1 MKSGSKSAIAASGSI
16 GIPQTRR
23 RSVGARA
30 QNLVSDG
37 EFAKKGQTLGHS
49 RLAGLALAD
58 MSRHGRYMA
67 DKPEVLN
74 LLRARGDGWT
84 SPAQIRAIIQVP
96 DRSV

>member
-1 MKSGSKSAIAASGSI
+1 
-16 GIPQTRR
+16 
-23 RSVGARA
+23 
-30 QNLVSDG
+30 
-37 EFAKKGQTLGHS
+37 
-49 RLAGLALAD
+49 
-58 MSRHGRYMA
+58 MA